1 MLAVLLHACIFKVLS
16 LPLWFAAALTGGH
29 LWAVGEKALPTS
41 GLQLSL
47 DMLRGG
53 QWRGEAEGLIGLHA
67 GF

>member
-1 MLAVLLHACIFKVLS
+1 MLTVLLHVCIFKAFS
-16 LPLWFAAALTGGH
+16 LPLWFTAALAGGR

-47 DMLRGG
+47 DMLLGG
-53 QWRGEAEGLIGLHA
+53 EWRGEAEGQIGLHA